1 VVGVR
6 RLSKSLIALLA
17 GALLAPAIVVSAATS
32 SAQVVS
38 NSGRNFTLRYS
49 NNINGQIAIAAN
61 TLMQCPT
68 GTPDPTVNSGCA
80 GARAGTNSRNNNTF
94 DMGWIDVDADPTTFN
109 SSQATLN
116 LPTDGVVLFAGL
128 YWTGIQKKGDVI
140 TGANGYVGVPLPP
153 PNASAIGQV
162 KFKLP
167 DSSAYQTVTAVN
179 VDLGPISLGSGY
191 GAFADVTELVTEA
204 GPGAYT
210 VADVQT
216 GTGGNAVGGW
226 SLVVAY
232 ADQAEPLRNLSVFDG
247 LKIVSGST
255 AVDIALSGFK
265 TPTAGTVRTTIGVV
279 AAEGD
284 AGATGD
290 YLSVNDNLLTDA
302 VHPSNNTENSTI
314 ANRGAH
320 VTTKNPDWR
329 NQLGYDSSLFSADGF
344 LPNGAT
350 NAMFRAK
357 TSGDTYAPQAIT
369 FATELFSPQ
378 VDLTKTQSFPVS
390 ANAEPGA
397 TIRYTITATNNGSGP
412 ATNVELVDPLPG
424 GTTSSGSPT
433 VTSGVGNAT
442 FVSNS
447 VTARLGSGAT
457 PSSGGT
463 LGAGESAS
471 VEFDVVIDGDA
482 ALGSAITNTAQLRF
496 VSPDLG
502 LPISKVAT
510 RVATVTYPD
519 PAVVKTID
527 STTPISGGTRYRFK
541 VLVSNAGTL
550 PASSQLISVSDVL
563 GSAATNITSSGSGW
577 SCSSGGAQTLNCQNS
592 FTGLLPG
599 TSFDPLFVE
608 ADFAAGQPVTNTAT
622 VSGGGQPTDPNSPAL
637 LNDVSSVSAG
647 ISPVANLRLAKSALT
662 GTVSVGSLAG
672 YRLELRNSGPAAAG
686 NSVLVDTIPAHLDV
700 ETVTTPQGS
709 CTTSGGSGSA
719 TTVSCALGTVPVG
732 TTVTVVI
739 RARVQVELAGT
750 TVINTAT
757 AGSDVTP
764 TPVTDTAPLTIRPA
778 TDLSIV
784 KTTSVEVAQQGD
796 AVSWTV
802 TASNDGAASATNLQ
816 IVDRLPV
823 AVDASTVVAT
833 ASGSGTCARTNSTVS
848 CLWSGATA
856 PSATRSVTITAS
868 FSSVVA
874 AADRLAINNA
884 RVFAVT
890 DDFDPSN
897 NTAFATTR
905 ITPFADL
912 EAAANGPGIVA
923 PGETATLS
931 FTALN
936 NGPTDAIASTMV
948 LTIPSGLTVEAV
960 PGGCVASVAT
970 VTCALGDLANGAS
983 ATIEIEVRSA
993 RTPVPTSRDTEV
1005 VVASNTADPIPENDV
1020 DITPLATTAVPTI
1033 DSVTPGS
1040 GPESGGTE
1048 VTVDGTNL
1056 TTETTVEIGGVP
1068 CEPVIFVTTSQ
1079 LICTTGPQD
1088 PGVFDVVVTTA
1099 DGQTATLVG
1108 GFTYVETPDVK
1119 PSFTG

>member
-1 VVGVR
+1 
-6 RLSKSLIALLA
+6 
-17 GALLAPAIVVSAATS
+17 VSAATS

-1088 PGVFDVVVTTA
+1088 PGVFDVIVTTA

-1108 GFTYVETPDVK
+1108 GFTYVETPDVA

>member
-1 VVGVR
+1 MVGVR

-1088 PGVFDVVVTTA
+1088 PGVFDVIVTTA

-1108 GFTYVETPDVK
+1108 GFTYVETPDVA

>member
-1 VVGVR
+1 MVAR
-6 RLSKSLIALLA
+6 RRSLKSLIALLA

-38 NSGRNFTLRYS
+38 NTGRNFTLRYS
-49 NNINGQIAIAAN
+49 NNINGQITIAAN

-68 GTPDPTVNSGCA
+68 ATPDPAVNSGCA

-94 DMGWIDVDADPTTFN
+94 DMGWLDVDSDPSTFD

-116 LPTDGVVLFAGL
+116 LPSDGVVLFAGL
-128 YWTGIQKKGDVI
+128 YWTGIQKKGEAI

-167 DSSAYQTVTAVN
+167 DSSAYQTVTAAN
-179 VDLGPISLGSGY
+179 VDLGPISVGSGY

-204 GPGAYT
+204 GPGTYT

-216 GTGGNAVGGW
+216 GTGGNTAAGW

-247 LKIVSGST
+247 LKVVSGSS
-255 AVDIALSGFK
+255 AIDIALSGFK
-265 TPTAGTVRTTIGVV
+265 TPSAGTVRTTIGVV

-390 ANAEPGA
+390 TNAEPGA
-397 TIRYTITATNNGSGP
+397 TIRYTITVTNNGSGP

-457 PSSGGT
+457 PTSGGT
-463 LGAGESAS
+463 LGAGQSAS

-482 ALGSAITNTAQLRF
+482 ALGSAVTNTAQLRF

-527 STTPISGGTRYRFK
+527 STTPVSGGTRYRFK

-599 TSFDPLFVE
+599 TSLDPLFVE

-662 GTVSVGSLAG
+662 GTVSVGALAG

-686 NSVLVDTIPAHLDV
+686 NSVLVDTVPAYLDV

-709 CTTSGGSGSA
+709 CTTTGGSGTP

-802 TASNDGAASATNLQ
+802 TASNDGGASATNLQ

-823 AVDASTVVAT
+823 AVDAASVVAT
-833 ASGSGTCARTNSTVS
+833 PSSGGSCTRTNSTVS
-848 CLWSGATA
+848 CVWSGATA
-856 PSATRSVTITAS
+856 ASATRSVTITAS
-868 FSSVVA
+868 FFSVVPA
-874 AADRLAINNA
+874 DDRLAINNA
-884 RVFAVT
+884 KVFAVT

-936 NGPTDAIASTMV
+936 NGPTDAVAATMV
-948 LTIPSGLTVEAV
+948 VTIPTGLSVEAV
-960 PGGCVASVAT
+960 PSGCIESGVT

-983 ATIEIEVRSA
+983 ATIDIEVRSA
-993 RTPVPTSRDTEV
+993 RTPVPASRDTEV

-1020 DITPLATTAVPTI
+1020 DLTPLATTAAPTI

-1099 DGQTATLVG
+1099 DGQTAILVG
-1108 GFTYVETPDVK
+1108 GFTYGETPDVK

>member
-6 RLSKSLIALLA
+6 RSLKLLIALLA

-32 SAQVVS
+32 SAQIIS

-49 NNINGQIAIAAN
+49 NNINGQITIAAN
-61 TLMQCPT
+61 TLMQCPIAT
-68 GTPDPTVNSGCA
+68 ADPTVNSGCA
-80 GARAGTNSRNNNTF
+80 GARAGTNARNNNTF
-94 DMGWIDVDADPTTFN
+94 DMGWLDVDADPTTFN

-167 DSSAYQTVTAVN
+167 DSSAYQTVTAAN

-204 GPGAYT
+204 GPGTYT

-216 GTGGNAVGGW
+216 GTGGNTAAGW

-232 ADQAEPLRNLSVFDG
+232 ADQIEPLRNLSVFDG
-247 LKIVSGST
+247 LKVVSGSS
-255 AVDIALSGFK
+255 AIDIALSGFK
-265 TPTAGTVRTTIGVV
+265 TPSAGTVRTTIGVV

-284 AGATGD
+284 AGVTGD

-302 VHPSNNTENSTI
+302 VHPPNNAENSTI

-350 NAMFRAK
+350 TAMFRAK

-390 ANAEPGA
+390 TNAEPGA
-397 TIRYTITATNNGSGP
+397 TIRYTITATNNGTGP

-424 GTTSSGSPT
+424 GTISSGSPT

-510 RVATVTYPD
+510 RLATVTYPD

-527 STTPISGGTRYRFK
+527 STTPVSGGTRYRFK

-563 GSAATNITSSGSGW
+563 GSAATNITSSGNGW
-577 SCSSGGAQTLNCQNS
+577 SCSSGGAQTLNCENS

-599 TSFDPLFVE
+599 TSLDPLFVE

-637 LNDVSSVSAG
+637 LNDVSNVSAG

-686 NSVLVDTIPAHLDV
+686 NSVLVDTVPAYLDV

-709 CTTSGGSGSA
+709 CTTTGGGGSP

-764 TPVTDTAPLTIRPA
+764 TPVTDTASLTIRPA
-778 TDLSIV
+778 TDLSIA
-784 KTTSVEVAQQGD
+784 KTTSLEVAQQGD

-816 IVDRLPV
+816 IVDQLPL
-823 AVDASTVVAT
+823 AVDRATVVAT
-833 ASGSGTCARTNSTVS
+833 PSSGGTCTQTNSTVS

-868 FSSVVA
+868 FFSVVPA
-874 AADRLAINNA
+874 TDRLAINNA

-890 DDFDPSN
+890 NDFDPSN
-897 NTAFATTR
+897 NTAFTTTR

-912 EAAANGPGIVA
+912 EAAANGPGIIA
-923 PGETATLS
+923 PGETAMLS

-936 NGPTDAIASTMV
+936 NGPTDAVAATMV
-948 LTIPSGLTVEAV
+948 VTIPTGLSVEAV
-960 PGGCVASVAT
+960 PSGCTASGVT
-970 VTCALGDLANGAS
+970 VSCALGDLANGAS

-1005 VVASNTADPIPENDV
+1005 VVASNTADPIPENDM
-1020 DITPLATTAVPTI
+1020 DLTPLATTAAPTI

-1079 LICTTGPQD
+1079 LMCTTGPQD

-1108 GFTYVETPDVK
+1108 GFTYVLTPVVI

>member
-1 VVGVR
+1 MVAR
-6 RLSKSLIALLA
+6 RRSLKSLIALLA

-49 NNINGQIAIAAN
+49 NNINGQITIAAN

-68 GTPDPTVNSGCA
+68 ATPDPAVNSGCA

-94 DMGWIDVDADPTTFN
+94 DMGWLDVDSDPSTFD

-116 LPTDGVVLFAGL
+116 LPSDGVVLFAGL
-128 YWTGIQKKGDVI
+128 YWTGIQKKGEAI

-167 DSSAYQTVTAVN
+167 DSSAYQTVTAAN
-179 VDLGPISLGSGY
+179 VDLGPISVGSGY

-204 GPGAYT
+204 GPGTYT

-216 GTGGNAVGGW
+216 GTGGNTAAGW

-247 LKIVSGST
+247 LKVVSGSS
-255 AVDIALSGFK
+255 AIDIALSGFK
-265 TPTAGTVRTTIGVV
+265 TPSAGTVRTTIGVV

-390 ANAEPGA
+390 TNAEPGA

-457 PSSGGT
+457 PTSGGT
-463 LGAGESAS
+463 LGAGQSAS

-482 ALGSAITNTAQLRF
+482 ALGSAVTNTAQLRF

-527 STTPISGGTRYRFK
+527 STTPVSGGTRYRFK

-599 TSFDPLFVE
+599 TSLDPLFVE

-662 GTVSVGSLAG
+662 GTVSVGALAG

-686 NSVLVDTIPAHLDV
+686 NSVLVDTVPAYLDV

-709 CTTSGGSGSA
+709 CTTTGGSGTP

-802 TASNDGAASATNLQ
+802 TASNDGGASATNLQ

-823 AVDASTVVAT
+823 AVDAASVVAT
-833 ASGSGTCARTNSTVS
+833 PSSGGSCTRTNSTVS
-848 CLWSGATA
+848 CVWSGATA
-856 PSATRSVTITAS
+856 ASATRSVTITAS
-868 FSSVVA
+868 FFSVVPA
-874 AADRLAINNA
+874 DDRLAINNA
-884 RVFAVT
+884 KVFAVT

-936 NGPTDAIASTMV
+936 NGPTDAVAATMV
-948 LTIPSGLTVEAV
+948 VTIPTGLSVEAV
-960 PGGCVASVAT
+960 PSGCIESGVT

-983 ATIEIEVRSA
+983 ATIDIEVRSA
-993 RTPVPTSRDTEV
+993 RTPVPASRDTEV

-1020 DITPLATTAVPTI
+1020 DLTPLATTAAPTI

-1099 DGQTATLVG
+1099 DGQTAILVG
-1108 GFTYVETPDVK
+1108 GFTYGETPDVK

>member
-1020 DITPLATTAVPTI
+1020 DITPLATTAVPII

-1088 PGVFDVVVTTA
+1088 PGVFDVIVTTA

-1108 GFTYVETPDVK
+1108 GFTYVETPDVA

>member
-1 VVGVR
+1 MVAR
-6 RLSKSLIALLA
+6 RRSLKLLIALLA

-49 NNINGQIAIAAN
+49 NNINGQITIAAN

-68 GTPDPTVNSGCA
+68 ATPDPTVNSGCA

-204 GPGAYT
+204 GPGIYT

-216 GTGGNAVGGW
+216 GTGGNTAAGW

-457 PSSGGT
+457 PTSGGT
-463 LGAGESAS
+463 LGAGQSAS

-482 ALGSAITNTAQLRF
+482 ALGSAVTNTAQLRF

-599 TSFDPLFVE
+599 TSLDPLFVE

-662 GTVSVGSLAG
+662 GTVSVGALAG

-686 NSVLVDTIPAHLDV
+686 NSVLVDTVPAYLDV

-709 CTTSGGSGSA
+709 CTTTGSSGA
-719 TTVSCALGTVPVG
+719 PTTVSCALGTVPVG

-802 TASNDGAASATNLQ
+802 TASNDGGASATNLQ

-823 AVDASTVVAT
+823 AVDAASVVAT
-833 ASGSGTCARTNSTVS
+833 PSSGGSCTRTNSTVS
-848 CLWSGATA
+848 CVWSGATA
-856 PSATRSVTITAS
+856 ASATRSVTITAS
-868 FSSVVA
+868 LASVVS

-936 NGPTDAIASTMV
+936 NGPTDAVAATMV
-948 LTIPSGLTVEAV
+948 VTIPTGLSVEAV
-960 PGGCVASVAT
+960 PSGCTASGVT
-970 VTCALGDLANGAS
+970 VSCALGDLANGAS
-983 ATIEIEVRSA
+983 ATIDIEVRSA
-993 RTPVPTSRDTEV
+993 RTPVPASRDTEV
-1005 VVASNTADPIPENDV
+1005 VVASNTADPIPENDA
-1020 DITPLATTAVPTI
+1020 DLTPLATTAVPTI

-1048 VTVDGTNL
+1048 ITVDGTNL

-1068 CEPVIFVTTSQ
+1068 CEPVVFVTTSQ

>member
-1020 DITPLATTAVPTI
+1020 DLTPLATTAAPTI

-1088 PGVFDVVVTTA
+1088 PGVFDVIVTTA

-1108 GFTYVETPDVK
+1108 GFTYVETPDVA

>member
-1 VVGVR
+1 MVAR
-6 RLSKSLIALLA
+6 RRSLKSLIALLA

-49 NNINGQIAIAAN
+49 NNINGQITIAAN

-68 GTPDPTVNSGCA
+68 ATPDPAVNSGCA
-80 GARAGTNSRNNNTF
+80 GARAGTNARNNNTF
-94 DMGWIDVDADPTTFN
+94 DMGWLDVDSDPSTFD

-116 LPTDGVVLFAGL
+116 LPSDGVVLFAGL
-128 YWTGIQKKGDVI
+128 YWTGIQKKGEAI

-167 DSSAYQTVTAVN
+167 DSSAYQTITAAN
-179 VDLGPISLGSGY
+179 VDLGPISVGSGY

-204 GPGAYT
+204 GPGIYT

-216 GTGGNAVGGW
+216 GTGGNTAAGW

-247 LKIVSGST
+247 LKVVSGSS
-255 AVDIALSGFK
+255 AIDIALSGFK
-265 TPTAGTVRTTIGVV
+265 TPSAGTVRTTIGVV

-390 ANAEPGA
+390 TNAEPGA
-397 TIRYTITATNNGSGP
+397 TIRYTITATNNGLGP

-424 GTTSSGSPT
+424 GTTGSGSPT

-447 VTARLGSGAT
+447 ITARLGSGAT

-463 LGAGESAS
+463 LGAGQSAS

-482 ALGSAITNTAQLRF
+482 GLGSAISNTAQLRF

-577 SCSSGGAQTLNCQNS
+577 SCSPGGAQTLNCQNS

-599 TSFDPLFVE
+599 TSLDPLFVE

-662 GTVSVGSLAG
+662 GTVSVGALAG

-686 NSVLVDTIPAHLDV
+686 NSVLVDTVPAYLDV

-709 CTTSGGSGSA
+709 CTTTGGSGA
-719 TTVSCALGTVPVG
+719 PTTVSCALGTVPVG

-802 TASNDGAASATNLQ
+802 TASNDGGASATNLQ

-823 AVDASTVVAT
+823 AVDAASVVAT
-833 ASGSGTCARTNSTVS
+833 PSSGGSCTRTNSTVS
-848 CLWSGATA
+848 CVWSGATA
-856 PSATRSVTITAS
+856 ASATRSVTITAS
-868 FSSVVA
+868 LASVVS

-912 EAAANGPGIVA
+912 EAAANGPGIVV

-936 NGPTDAIASTMV
+936 NGPTDAVAATMV
-948 LTIPSGLTVEAV
+948 VTIPTGLSVEAV
-960 PGGCVASVAT
+960 PSGCTASGVT
-970 VTCALGDLANGAS
+970 VSCALGDLANGAS
-983 ATIEIEVRSA
+983 ATIDIEVRSA
-993 RTPVPTSRDTEV
+993 RTPVPASRDTEV

-1020 DITPLATTAVPTI
+1020 DLTPLATTAAPTI

>member
-1 VVGVR
+1 VVAR
-6 RLSKSLIALLA
+6 RRSLKSLIALLA

-49 NNINGQIAIAAN
+49 NNINGQITIAAN

-68 GTPDPTVNSGCA
+68 ATPDPAVNSGCA

-94 DMGWIDVDADPTTFN
+94 DMGWLDVDSDPSTFD

-116 LPTDGVVLFAGL
+116 LPSDGVVLFAGL
-128 YWTGIQKKGDVI
+128 YWTGIQKKGEAI

-167 DSSAYQTVTAVN
+167 DSSAYQTVTAAN
-179 VDLGPISLGSGY
+179 VDLGPISVGSGY

-204 GPGAYT
+204 GPGTYT

-216 GTGGNAVGGW
+216 GTGGNTAAGW

-247 LKIVSGST
+247 LKVVSGSS
-255 AVDIALSGFK
+255 AIDIALSGFK
-265 TPTAGTVRTTIGVV
+265 TPSAGTVRTTIGVV

-390 ANAEPGA
+390 TNAEPGA

-457 PSSGGT
+457 PTSGGT
-463 LGAGESAS
+463 LGAGQSAS

-482 ALGSAITNTAQLRF
+482 VLGSAVTNTAQLRF

-527 STTPISGGTRYRFK
+527 STTPVSGGTRYRFK

-599 TSFDPLFVE
+599 TSLDPLFVE

-662 GTVSVGSLAG
+662 GTVSVGALAG

-686 NSVLVDTIPAHLDV
+686 NSVLVDTVPAYLDV

-709 CTTSGGSGSA
+709 CTTTGGSGTP

-778 TDLSIV
+778 TDLSIS
-784 KTTSVEVAQQGD
+784 KTTSVDVAQQGD

-823 AVDASTVVAT
+823 AVDAASVVAT
-833 ASGSGTCARTNSTVS
+833 PSSGGSCTRTNSTVS
-848 CLWSGATA
+848 CVWSGATA
-856 PSATRSVTITAS
+856 ASATRSVTITAS
-868 FSSVVA
+868 FFSVVPA
-874 AADRLAINNA
+874 DDRLAINNA
-884 RVFAVT
+884 KVFAVT

-936 NGPTDAIASTMV
+936 NGPTDAVAATMAV
-948 LTIPSGLTVEAV
+948 TIPTGLSVEAV
-960 PGGCVASVAT
+960 PSGCIESGVT

-983 ATIEIEVRSA
+983 TTIDIEVRSA

-1020 DITPLATTAVPTI
+1020 DLTPLATTAAPTI

-1108 GFTYVETPDVK
+1108 GFTYIETPDVK

>member
-868 FSSVVA
+868 FSSVVSA
-874 AADRLAINNA
+874 ANRLAINNA

-897 NTAFATTR
+897 NTAFATTQ
-905 ITPFADL
+905 IAPFADL

-1088 PGVFDVVVTTA
+1088 PGVFDVIVTTA

-1108 GFTYVETPDVK
+1108 GFTYVETPDVA

>member
-1 VVGVR
+1 MVGVR
-6 RLSKSLIALLA
+6 RSLKLLIALLA

-32 SAQVVS
+32 SAQIIS

-49 NNINGQIAIAAN
+49 NNINGQITIAAN
-61 TLMQCPT
+61 TLMQCPIAT
-68 GTPDPTVNSGCA
+68 ADPTVNSGCA
-80 GARAGTNSRNNNTF
+80 GARAGTNARNNNTF
-94 DMGWIDVDADPTTFN
+94 DMGWLDVDADPTTFN

-167 DSSAYQTVTAVN
+167 DSSAYQTVTAAN

-204 GPGAYT
+204 GPGTYT

-216 GTGGNAVGGW
+216 GTGGNTAAGW

-232 ADQAEPLRNLSVFDG
+232 ADQIEPLRNLSVFDG
-247 LKIVSGST
+247 LKVVSGSS
-255 AVDIALSGFK
+255 AIDIALSGFK
-265 TPTAGTVRTTIGVV
+265 TPSAGTVRTTIGVV

-284 AGATGD
+284 AGVTGD

-302 VHPSNNTENSTI
+302 VHPPNNAENSTI

-350 NAMFRAK
+350 TAMFRAK

-390 ANAEPGA
+390 TNAEPGA
-397 TIRYTITATNNGSGP
+397 TIRYTITATNNGTGP

-424 GTTSSGSPT
+424 GTISSGSPT

-510 RVATVTYPD
+510 RLATVTYPD

-527 STTPISGGTRYRFK
+527 STTPVSGGTRYRFK

-563 GSAATNITSSGSGW
+563 GSAATNITSSGNGW
-577 SCSSGGAQTLNCQNS
+577 SCSSGGAQTLNCENS

-599 TSFDPLFVE
+599 TSLDPLFVE

-637 LNDVSSVSAG
+637 LNDVSNVSAG

-686 NSVLVDTIPAHLDV
+686 NSVLVDTVPAYLDV

-709 CTTSGGSGSA
+709 CTTTGGGGSP

-764 TPVTDTAPLTIRPA
+764 TPVTDTASLTIRPA
-778 TDLSIV
+778 TDLSIA
-784 KTTSVEVAQQGD
+784 KTTSLEVAQQGD

-816 IVDRLPV
+816 IVDQLPL
-823 AVDASTVVAT
+823 AVDRATVVAT
-833 ASGSGTCARTNSTVS
+833 PSSGGTCTQTNSTVS

-868 FSSVVA
+868 FFSVVPA
-874 AADRLAINNA
+874 TDRLAINNA

-890 DDFDPSN
+890 NDFDPSN
-897 NTAFATTR
+897 NTAFTTTR

-912 EAAANGPGIVA
+912 EAAANGPGIIA
-923 PGETATLS
+923 PGETAMLS

-936 NGPTDAIASTMV
+936 NGPTDAVAATMV
-948 LTIPSGLTVEAV
+948 VTIPTGLSVEAV
-960 PGGCVASVAT
+960 PSGCTASGVT
-970 VTCALGDLANGAS
+970 VSCALGDLANGAS

-1005 VVASNTADPIPENDV
+1005 VVASNTADPIPENDM
-1020 DITPLATTAVPTI
+1020 DLTPLATTAAPTI

-1079 LICTTGPQD
+1079 LMCTTGPQD

-1108 GFTYVETPDVK
+1108 GFTYVLTPVVI

>member
-592 FTGLLPG
+592 YTGLLPG
-599 TSFDPLFVE
+599 TSLDPLFVE

-1088 PGVFDVVVTTA
+1088 PGVFDVIVTTA

-1108 GFTYVETPDVK
+1108 GFTYVETPDVA

>member
-1 VVGVR
+1 MVGVR

-49 NNINGQIAIAAN
+49 NNINGQITIAAN

-68 GTPDPTVNSGCA
+68 ATPDPAVNSGCA
-80 GARAGTNSRNNNTF
+80 GARAGTNARNNNTF
-94 DMGWIDVDADPTTFN
+94 DMGWLDVDSDPSTFD

-116 LPTDGVVLFAGL
+116 LPSDGVVLFAGL
-128 YWTGIQKKGDVI
+128 YWTGIQKKGEVI

-167 DSSAYQTVTAVN
+167 DSPVYQTVTAAN
-179 VDLGPISLGSGY
+179 VDLGPISVGSGY

-204 GPGAYT
+204 GPGIYT

-216 GTGGNAVGGW
+216 GTGGNTAAGW

-247 LKIVSGST
+247 LKVVSGSS
-255 AVDIALSGFK
+255 AIDIALSGFK
-265 TPTAGTVRTTIGVV
+265 TPSAGTVRTTIGVV

-350 NAMFRAK
+350 SAMFRAK

-390 ANAEPGA
+390 TNAEPGA

-412 ATNVELVDPLPG
+412 ATNVELIDPLPG

-471 VEFDVVIDGDA
+471 VEFDVLIDGDA

-519 PAVVKTID
+519 PAVAKTVD
-527 STTPISGGTRYRFK
+527 STTPVSGGTRYRFK

-599 TSFDPLFVE
+599 TSLDPLFVE

-662 GTVSVGSLAG
+662 GTVSVGALAG

-686 NSVLVDTIPAHLDV
+686 NSVLVDTVPAYLDV

-709 CTTSGGSGSA
+709 CTTTGGSGTP

-739 RARVQVELAGT
+739 RARVQLELAGT

-778 TDLSIV
+778 TDLSIS
-784 KTTSVEVAQQGD
+784 KTTSVDVAQQGD

-823 AVDASTVVAT
+823 AVDTASVVAT
-833 ASGSGTCARTNSTVS
+833 PSSGGSCTRTNSTVS

-856 PSATRSVTITAS
+856 ASATRSVTITAS
-868 FSSVVA
+868 FSSVVS

-912 EAAANGPGIVA
+912 EAAANGPGIIA

-936 NGPTDAIASTMV
+936 NGPTDAVAATMV
-948 LTIPSGLTVEAV
+948 VTVPAGLSVEAV
-960 PGGCVASVAT
+960 PSGCIESGVT

-983 ATIEIEVRSA
+983 ATIDIEVRSA

-1020 DITPLATTAVPTI
+1020 DLTPLATTAAPTI

>member
-1 VVGVR
+1 MVGVR

-49 NNINGQIAIAAN
+49 NNINGQITIAAN

-68 GTPDPTVNSGCA
+68 GTPDPAVNSGCA
-80 GARAGTNSRNNNTF
+80 GARAGTNARNNNTF
-94 DMGWIDVDADPTTFN
+94 DMGWLDVDSDPSTFD

-116 LPTDGVVLFAGL
+116 LPSDGVVLFAGL
-128 YWTGIQKKGDVI
+128 YWTGIQKKGEVI

-167 DSSAYQTVTAVN
+167 DSPVYQTVTAAN
-179 VDLGPISLGSGY
+179 VDLGPISVGSGY

-204 GPGAYT
+204 GPGTYT

-216 GTGGNAVGGW
+216 GTGGNTAAGW

-247 LKIVSGST
+247 LKVVSGSS
-255 AVDIALSGFK
+255 AIDIALSGFK

-378 VDLTKTQSFPVS
+378 VDLTKTQSFPAS
-390 ANAEPGA
+390 TNAEPGA

-463 LGAGESAS
+463 LGAGQSAS
-471 VEFDVVIDGDA
+471 VEFDVVIGSDA
-482 ALGSAITNTAQLRF
+482 GLGSAITNTAQLRF

-527 STTPISGGTRYRFK
+527 STTPVSGGTRYRFK

-563 GSAATNITSSGSGW
+563 GSAATNITSSGNGW

-599 TSFDPLFVE
+599 TSLDPLFVE

-662 GTVSVGSLAG
+662 GTVSVGALAG

-686 NSVLVDTIPAHLDV
+686 NSVLVDTVPAYLDV

-709 CTTSGGSGSA
+709 CTTTGGSGTP

-778 TDLSIV
+778 TDLSIS

-823 AVDASTVVAT
+823 AVDTASVVAT
-833 ASGSGTCARTNSTVS
+833 PSSGGSCSRTNSTVS
-848 CLWSGATA
+848 CVWSGATA
-856 PSATRSVTITAS
+856 AGATQSVTITAS
-868 FSSVVA
+868 FASVVSVT
-874 AADRLAINNA
+874 DRLAINNA
-884 RVFAVT
+884 KVFAVT

-912 EAAANGPGIVA
+912 EAAANGPGVVA

-936 NGPTDAIASTMV
+936 NGPTDAVAATMV
-948 LTIPSGLTVEAV
+948 VTVPTGLSVEAV
-960 PGGCVASVAT
+960 PSGCIESGVT

-983 ATIEIEVRSA
+983 ATIDIEVRSA

-1020 DITPLATTAVPTI
+1020 DLTPLATTAAPTI

-1048 VTVDGTNL
+1048 VTIDGTNL

-1108 GFTYVETPDVK
+1108 GFTYIETPDVK

>member
-1 VVGVR
+1 MVGVR
-6 RLSKSLIALLA
+6 RFSKLLVALLA

-49 NNINGQIAIAAN
+49 NNINGQITIAAN

-68 GTPDPTVNSGCA
+68 ATPDPAVNSGCA
-80 GARAGTNSRNNNTF
+80 GARAGTNARNNNTF
-94 DMGWIDVDADPTTFN
+94 DMGWLDVDSDPSTFD

-116 LPTDGVVLFAGL
+116 LPSDGVVLFAGL
-128 YWTGIQKKGDVI
+128 YWTGIQKKGEVI

-167 DSSAYQTVTAVN
+167 DSPVYQTVTAAN
-179 VDLGPISLGSGY
+179 VDLGPISVGSGY

-204 GPGAYT
+204 GPGTYT

-216 GTGGNAVGGW
+216 GTGGNTAAGW

-247 LKIVSGST
+247 LKVVSGSS
-255 AVDIALSGFK
+255 AIDIALSGFK
-265 TPTAGTVRTTIGVV
+265 TPSTGTVRTTIGVV

-290 YLSVNDNLLTDA
+290 YLSVSDNLLTDA

-344 LPNGAT
+344 LQNGAT
-350 NAMFRAK
+350 SAMFRAK

-390 ANAEPGA
+390 TNAEPGA

-412 ATNVELVDPLPG
+412 ATNVELVDPLPA

-447 VTARLGSGAT
+447 VTARLGLGAT
-457 PSSGGT
+457 QSSGGT

-519 PAVVKTID
+519 PAVVKTVD
-527 STTPISGGTRYRFK
+527 STTPVSGGTRYRFK

-563 GSAATNITSSGSGW
+563 GSAATNITSSGFGW

-599 TSFDPLFVE
+599 TSLDPLFVE

-662 GTVSVGSLAG
+662 GTVSVGALAG

-686 NSVLVDTIPAHLDV
+686 NSVLVDTVPAHLDV

-709 CTTSGGSGSA
+709 CTTTGGSGTP

-778 TDLSIV
+778 TDLSIS

-848 CLWSGATA
+848 CVWSGATA
-856 PSATRSVTITAS
+856 AGATQSVTITAS
-868 FSSVVA
+868 FFSVVP

-884 RVFAVT
+884 KVFAVT

-912 EAAANGPGIVA
+912 EAAANGPGIIA

-948 LTIPSGLTVEAV
+948 VTIPTGLSVEAV
-960 PGGCVASVAT
+960 PSGCIESGVT

-983 ATIEIEVRSA
+983 ATIDIEVRSA

-1005 VVASNTADPIPENDV
+1005 VVASNTADPIPENDA
-1020 DITPLATTAVPTI
+1020 DLTPLATTAAPTI

>member
-6 RLSKSLIALLA
+6 RSLKLLIALLA

-32 SAQVVS
+32 SAQIIS

-49 NNINGQIAIAAN
+49 NNINGQITIAAN
-61 TLMQCPT
+61 TLMQCPIA
-68 GTPDPTVNSGCA
+68 TPDPTVNSGCA
-80 GARAGTNSRNNNTF
+80 GARAGTNARNNNTF
-94 DMGWIDVDADPTTFN
+94 DMGWLDVDADPTTFN

-167 DSSAYQTVTAVN
+167 DSSAYQTVTAAN

-204 GPGAYT
+204 GPGTYT

-216 GTGGNAVGGW
+216 GTGGNTAAGW

-232 ADQAEPLRNLSVFDG
+232 ADQTEPLRNLSVFDG
-247 LKIVSGST
+247 LKVVSGSS
-255 AVDIALSGFK
+255 AIDIALSGFK
-265 TPTAGTVRTTIGVV
+265 TPSAGTVRTTIGVV

-302 VHPSNNTENSTI
+302 VHPPNNAENSTI

-350 NAMFRAK
+350 TAMFRAK

-390 ANAEPGA
+390 TNAEPGA
-397 TIRYTITATNNGSGP
+397 TIRYTITATNNGTGP

-424 GTTSSGSPT
+424 GTISSGSPT

-442 FVSNS
+442 FESNS

-510 RVATVTYPD
+510 RLATVTYPD

-527 STTPISGGTRYRFK
+527 STTPVSGGTRYRFK

-577 SCSSGGAQTLNCQNS
+577 SCSSGGAQTLNCENS

-599 TSFDPLFVE
+599 TSLDPLFVE

-637 LNDVSSVSAG
+637 LNDVSNVSAG

-686 NSVLVDTIPAHLDV
+686 NSVLVDTVPAYLDV

-709 CTTSGGSGSA
+709 CTTTGGGGSP

-732 TTVTVVI
+732 TTVTVVL

-778 TDLSIV
+778 TDLSIA
-784 KTTSVEVAQQGD
+784 KTTSLEVAQQGD

-816 IVDRLPV
+816 IVDQLPS
-823 AVDASTVVAT
+823 AVDRATVVAT
-833 ASGSGTCARTNSTVS
+833 PSSGGTCTQTNSTVS

-868 FSSVVA
+868 FSSVVPA
-874 AADRLAINNA
+874 TDRLAINNA
-884 RVFAVT
+884 KVFAVT

-912 EAAANGPGIVA
+912 EASANGPGIIA
-923 PGETATLS
+923 PGETAMLS

-936 NGPTDAIASTMV
+936 NGPTDAVAATMV
-948 LTIPSGLTVEAV
+948 VTIPTGLSVEAV
-960 PGGCVASVAT
+960 PSGCTASGVT
-970 VTCALGDLANGAS
+970 VSCALGDLANGAS

-1005 VVASNTADPIPENDV
+1005 VVASNTADPIPENDM
-1020 DITPLATTAVPTI
+1020 DLTPLATTAAPTI

-1079 LICTTGPQD
+1079 LMCTTGPQD

-1099 DGQTATLVG
+1099 DGQTATLVR
-1108 GFTYVETPDVK
+1108 GFTYVLTPVVI